1 MRKNNNRGFTMA
13 EMLIVIAIIGVLA
26 AVAFIAV
33 QNHQR
38 SMAQLERDTIA
49 KEIYFAAQNHLTM
62 AESQGYLTG
71 TADSGITTAF
81 FGLEETATDSSKTG
95 TIVNANT
102 GKIYYTVVNGGTSFI
117 STPVL
122 DLMLPFGSID
132 ETVRGGGSYI
142 IRYQANPAIVLDVF
156 YQRTSNMA

>member
-1 MRKNNNRGFTMA
+1 MRKNNKHGFTMA
-13 EMLIVIAIIGVLA
+13 EMLIVLAIIGVLA
-26 AVAFIAV
+26 GVAFIAA

-49 KEIYFAAQNHLTM
+49 KEIYFAAKNHLTM

-71 TADSGITTAF
+71 TADSVDSKF
-81 FGLEETATDSSKTG
+81 FGWDEEADDSAKTG
-95 TIVNANT
+95 VTVNANT
-102 GKIYYTVVNGGTSFI
+102 GKIYFAVVNGGTSFA
-117 STPVL
+117 STPIL

-156 YQRTSNMA
+156 YYHQYS